1 MELTNSQFNK
11 MVHLI
16 YCYLD
21 DTAWEVASKED
32 YYKYIDEMGGREY
45 FKELAKEC
53 AKAIQDEFK
62 RG

>member
-1 MELTNSQFNK
+1 MTLSNFQFNK

-32 YYKYIDEMGGREY
+32 YYKYIDEILSY
-45 FKELAKEC
+45 SCWKE
-53 AKAIQDEFK
+53 
-62 RG
+62 